1 MGDVLLEIDG
11 SKGEGGGQM
20 VRTSVA
26 MSVLTGKDVHLTRI
40 RENRPTNGLSRQH
53 CAAIGAVAEMTGS
66 KTFGN
71 TPGSRELTFRP
82 GKNMKYQI
90 STDVGTAGSVSLV
103 LQAMLLAG
111 SKTDKPLK
119 IDITGG
125 TNVMWAPP
133 IDTYNQVLFPL
144 MKRMGISVSAEIRE
158 RGFFPEG
165 GGRVSA
171 VLDPVKKI
179 DLLNLPDLG
188 ELKGVRGI
196 CFIQN
201 LPDWITKQLINGCR
215 KPLEPFGGADI
226 EVERTAGISR
236 GAGLCLV
243 AEYENGFLGSNVMT
257 ARGRSPKDAGNDAAK
272 DLVKEMESGATLDIN
287 TADQLLPYM
296 ALAEENSVFSVSR
309 ISRHLLSQMDTLETF
324 LDVSFGVERR
334 DNVYNFTVNTEG
346 T

>member
-1 MGDVLLEIDG
+1 MLEIDC

-26 MSVLTGKDVHLTRI
+26 MSTLTGKEVHLARI

-53 CAAIGAVAEMTGS
+53 CTAISAVAEMTGS
-66 KTFGN
+66 EAVGN
-71 TPGSRELTFRP
+71 TPGSRELTFKP
-82 GKNMKYQI
+82 GNGMRYSI
-90 STDVGTAGSVSLV
+90 DTDVGSAGSVSLV

-119 IDITGG
+119 INITGG

-133 IDTYNQVLFPL
+133 IDTYHQVLFPL
-144 MKRMGISVSAEIRE
+144 MNRMGIKVDAEILE

-171 VLDPVKKI
+171 LLDPVKKI
-179 DLLNLPDLG
+179 SPLDLPDLG
-188 ELKGVRGI
+188 ELKKIRGI

-201 LPDWITKQLINGCR
+201 LPDWITKQLISGCSG
-215 KPLEPFGGADI
+215 PFEPFGGAEI
-226 EVERTAGISR
+226 EIERTTGISK

-243 AEYENGFLGSNVMT
+243 AEYEKGFLGSNVIT
-257 ARGRSPKDAGNDAAK
+257 ARGRSPKDAAADAAN
-272 DLVKEMESGATLDIN
+272 DLIREMKSGATLDVN

-296 ALAEENSVFSVSR
+296 AMADGDSVFSVSR

-324 LDVSFGVERR
+324 LDVGFGVERR
-334 DNVYNFTVNTEG
+334 ENVYNFTVSTEG
-346 T
+346 KI

>member
-1 MGDVLLEIDG
+1 
-11 SKGEGGGQM
+11 M

-26 MSVLTGKDVHLTRI
+26 MSTLTGKEVHLTRI

-53 CAAIGAVAEMTGS
+53 CTAINAVAEMTGS
-66 KTFGN
+66 VAIGN
-71 TPGSRELTFRP
+71 SPGSRELTFKP
-82 GKNMKYQI
+82 GNDMRY
-90 STDVGTAGSVSLV
+90 SLNTDVGSAGSVSLV

-111 SKTDKPLK
+111 SRTDKPLR

-144 MKRMGISVSAEIRE
+144 MERMGIKVNAEILE

-171 VLDPVKKI
+171 ILDPVRKI
-179 DLLNLPDLG
+179 NPLKLPDLG
-188 ELKGVRGI
+188 KLKRIRGI

-201 LPDWITKQLINGCR
+201 LPDWITKQLISGCK
-215 KPLEPFGGADI
+215 KPLEPFGGAEI
-226 EVERTAGISR
+226 ETERTTGISK

-243 AEYENGFLGSNVMT
+243 AEYEKGFLGSNVIT
-257 ARGRSPKDAGNDAAK
+257 ARGRSPKDAGTDAAN
-272 DLVKEMESGATLDIN
+272 DLIREMESGATLDVN

-296 ALAEENSVFSVSR
+296 AMADGDSVFSVSR
-309 ISRHLLSQMDTLETF
+309 ISRHLLSQMDTLEDF
-324 LDVSFGVERR
+324 LDVSFGVERKES
-334 DNVYNFTVNTEG
+334 VYNFTVSPERRI
-346 T
+346 

>member
-1 MGDVLLEIDG
+1 
-11 SKGEGGGQM
+11 M

-66 KTFGN
+66 KAVGN

-82 GKNMKYQI
+82 GKEMRYSI
-90 STDVGTAGSVSLV
+90 DTDVGTAGSVSLV

-119 IDITGG
+119 IDIAGG

-133 IDTYNQVLFPL
+133 LDSYNQVLFPL
-144 MKRMGISVSAEIRE
+144 MERMGVNVNAEILK

-171 VLDPVKKI
+171 VLDPVKSIKPL
-179 DLLNLPDLG
+179 DLSDLG
-188 ELKGVRGI
+188 DLKGIRGI

-201 LPDWITKQLINGCR
+201 LPDWITKQLISGCR
-215 KPLEPFGGADI
+215 KPLEPFGGVDI
-226 EVERTAGISR
+226 EIDRTAGISR

-257 ARGRSPKDAGNDAAK
+257 ARGRSPKEAGSDAAR
-272 DLVKEMESGATLDIN
+272 DLVKEMESGSTLDVN

-296 ALAEENSVFSVSR
+296 AMAGGNSVFSVSR

-324 LDVSFGVERR
+324 LDVSFGVERKE
-334 DNVYNFTVNTEG
+334 DVYNFTVNTEG
-346 T
+346 MR